1 MANSITPGGTSR
13 SIFGVSSGDIVTG
26 GSVTA
31 ATFIGAGKS
40 ITNINANNLTTGN
53 LGVARGGTG
62 NSSFITNALIFN
74 SNNKL
79 YSDNNLSW
87 EDNIL
92 TINSRDFLSDTS
104 NYVSSEASKLT
115 DRINNTES
123 ILIQQISTD
132 IVQTTLDV
140 SNYILT
146 TSNILIDYIRD
157 EAANN
162 IIYPATSTTLGSVK
176 IGNGIYVNTNGVISL
191 TPEIIY
197 ITPPVIYSSVPPILA
212 VPRTDYMVCKFTYN
226 PLLGTTF
233 DRDNPSRLILPVWC
247 KFTEDSNNILINN
260 EVGAPNRG
268 IRRIKNSGYQG
279 YPENSLTSLELY
291 GDIYISPRN
300 LYMRNVE
307 YMPLDTTYLELNCT
321 SNIATYGNFE
331 SGFNINSMFQRY
343 SNWALTIGF
352 WLKVNLYSNE
362 ITIIEFSNGDILNL
376 RKLNINYVDNTLT
389 FYMDKIKTPII
400 TIRDIYVSY
409 WNHIIWSIE
418 KLATTLEVVV
428 YINGDRRAKTTV
440 DNGYVFDLGFNKYI
454 RNTISSAANT
464 SNYNFC
470 VSDFKIYNS
479 ALEDDAKKEL
489 YNLNKY
495 TKYLV
500 DFKDTS
506 TICDIMAY
514 GGGGGGRGGSANVF
528 GNASSGIGG
537 GIGNGNSNYGGGAG
551 NLVYVNDAY
560 ISKGLKTITVGRGGS
575 AYYSNVYSNIFSGN
589 TSTSIGIGGS
599 SSNINNYQYATRGN
613 DTTFG
618 ELVASGGGAV
628 MNKIFDYKQ
637 ASNISLAYEY
647 TFYKPSDP
655 NTPIRAFFSS
665 NYIVINTH
673 TCNMA
678 SNIIGGCGSGNYG
691 AASGASGASGFNI
704 TNDLRTFIG
713 YTSNLYSFGNLG
725 GDGGGGGIGTAG
737 GLVNGGEGLAAIN
750 IENKNSDSERYFNF
764 NSTVNFG
771 SAFNLADASGGA
783 TSIGELANGE
793 IYIACGG
800 GGSNIVSG
808 ENSVSRAGYN
818 SLHSGSGGNYGEN
831 GKHGALLLRFL
842 SRIDRKV
849 VPTFVAET
857 SNYVL
862 SSSNNIIS
870 YVNNLSSISGALLW
884 TKATNNI
891 YYSAGNVG
899 IGIEPNNYKLEVA
912 AGNGVLQSVIPEDT
926 TITYGTYGIHT
937 SNYSNIEVVSN
948 ITNTSICAKFNSSIW
963 TTGNVISSSDERIK
977 KDIKDLED
985 DAALQMILNLQPKTY
1000 NYIDMR
1006 GRGRRNASEGR
1017 GNASWRDIRDGG
1029 NATTPPVYGFI
1040 AQQIREVIPDAVR
1053 IQTEFIPNI
1062 FTVAEYNNNIITLP
1076 AAIASPHPPE
1086 VSPLP
1091 EASLNAYMIDVASKI
1106 KCYDMNDNTIIVEV
1120 VEVVDVS
1127 GSGGSGGNGSDSN
1140 GTLSFKIK
1148 DINYR
1153 DTKIFVYGTEVKD
1166 FHAVNKEYINTLNVC
1181 AVQELHRKIV
1191 SQQTEIKELNEKV
1204 NVLLSYIDL
1213 SRMTTIQDEIND
1225 LKARY
1230 DLIINYI
1237 DLSK

>member
-1 MANSITPGGTSR
+1 MANSITPSGTSR

-31 ATFIGAGKS
+31 ATFIGAGRS

-79 YSDNNLSW
+79 YSDNNLAW
-87 EDNIL
+87 ENNIL

-104 NYVSSEASKLT
+104 NYVVSEASKLT

-123 ILIQQISTD
+123 ILIEQISTD

-146 TSNILIDYIRD
+146 TSNILIDYIRE

-162 IIYPATSTTLGSVK
+162 IIYPATANTLGSVK
-176 IGNGIYVNTNGVISL
+176 VGNGIYVNDSGTISL

-197 ITPPVIYSSVPPILA
+197 VIPPIIYNSIPSVSA
-212 VPRTDYMVCKFTYN
+212 VPRSNYMVCKFTYE

-233 DRDNPSRLILPVWC
+233 DRDNSSRLILPVWC

-260 EVGAPNRG
+260 EVGAANRG
-268 IRRIKNSGYQG
+268 IRRIKNSGYLG
-279 YPENSLTSLELY
+279 YPENSLTNLELY
-291 GDIYISPRN
+291 GDIYISPRS
-300 LYMRNVE
+300 LYMRKVE
-307 YMPLDTTYLELNCT
+307 YTPLDSTYLEFNC
-321 SNIATYGNFE
+321 ATDEPAFGMFE
-331 SGFNINSMFQRY
+331 RGFNINNMFQTY
-343 SNWALTIGF
+343 SNWALTFGF
-352 WLKVNLYSNE
+352 WLKVNIYSKE
-362 ITIIEFSNGDILNL
+362 IIILEFNNGDNLNL
-376 RKLNINYVDNTLT
+376 RKLNINYFNNTLT
-389 FYMDKIKTPII
+389 FYMDKIKTPVI
-400 TIRDIYVSY
+400 TIKDIYATY
-409 WNHIIWSIE
+409 WNHIIWTIE
-418 KLATTLEVVV
+418 KQTAAPTAAIEVAV
-428 YINGDRRAKTTV
+428 YINGVRREKATV
-440 DNGYVFDLGFNKYI
+440 ENDYIFTLGFNKYI
-454 RNTISSAANT
+454 RNTISSPANT
-464 SNYNFC
+464 SNYNF
-470 VSDFKIYNS
+470 SLADFKIYNYS
-479 ALEDDAKKEL
+479 LPDDARKEL
-489 YNLNKY
+489 YNLNKSS
-495 TKYLV
+495 KYLV
-500 DFKDTS
+500 DFQDTN

-514 GGGGGGRGGSANVF
+514 GGGGGGRGGSTIVSGGGSGGF
-528 GNASSGIGG
+528 SSFSGNGIVGG
-537 GIGNGNSNYGGGAG
+537 GIGNGNSNIGGGAG

-575 AYYSNVYSNIFSGN
+575 AYYSNVSSNIFSGSSDRIVGGI
-589 TSTSIGIGGS
+589 ST
-599 SSNINNYQYATRGN
+599 SNINNHQFATRGN

-618 ELVASGGGAV
+618 DLVADGGGAV

-637 ASNISLAYEY
+637 TSNIALAYEY
-647 TFYKPSDP
+647 TFFKPSDP

-678 SNIIGGCGSGNYG
+678 SNILGGCGAGNYG
-691 AASGASGASGFNI
+691 AASASTFNI
-704 TNDLRTFIG
+704 TNDLRTFVG
-713 YTSNLYSFGNLG
+713 YTSNLYAFGNAG
-725 GDGGGGGIGTAG
+725 GECGGGGIGTVG

-750 IENKNSDSERYFNF
+750 VENRNTDNERYFNF
-764 NSTVNFG
+764 ASTVNIG
-771 SAFNLADASGGA
+771 SAFNLGGS
-783 TSIGELANGE
+783 SIGELANGE
-793 IYIACGG
+793 IYLACGG
-800 GGSNIVSG
+800 GGSNIFSG

-818 SLHSGSGGNYGEN
+818 SQHSGSGGNYGEH

-842 SRIDRKV
+842 TKIDRKI
-849 VPTFVAET
+849 VPTFVGET

-899 IGIEPNNYKLEVA
+899 IGIAPNNYKLEVA
-912 AGNGVLQSVIPEDT
+912 SGDGATPDDP
-926 TITYGTYGIHT
+926 TISYGIHT
-937 SNYSNIEVVSN
+937 SNSTNIEVAQN
-948 ITNTSICAKFNSSIW
+948 ITNTNICAKFNSSIW

-985 DAALQMILNLQPKTY
+985 DTALQMILNIQPKTY

-1006 GRGRRNASEGR
+1006 GRRSGRSGR
-1017 GNASWRDIRDGG
+1017 D
-1029 NATTPPVYGFI
+1029 ATPAPVYGFL
-1040 AQQIREVIPDAVR
+1040 AQQIRQVIPDAVR

-1076 AAIASPHPPE
+1076 QGSLLPL
-1086 VSPLP
+1086 LP
-1091 EASLNAYMIDVASKI
+1091 EASPNAYMIDVASKV
-1106 KCYDMNDNTIIVEV
+1106 KCYDMRDNTIIVEV
-1120 VEVVDVS
+1120 IEMI
-1127 GSGGSGGNGSDSN
+1127 NQQ
-1140 GTLSFKIK
+1140 TFRIK
-1148 DINYR
+1148 DIKYR

-1181 AVQELHRKIV
+1181 AVQELHRKIT
-1191 SQQTEIKELNEKV
+1191 SQQNEIKELNDKV
-1204 NVLLSYIDL
+1204 NILLNYIDM
-1213 SRMTTIQDEIND
+1213 SKMTTIQSEIDD

-1230 DLIINYI
+1230 EFIIKYI

>member
-146 TSNILIDYIRD
+146 TSNILIDYIRE

-197 ITPPVIYSSVPPILA
+197 ITPPVIYSSVPPIMP

-260 EVGAPNRG
+260 EAGAPNRG

-428 YINGDRRAKTTV
+428 YINGDRMAKTTV

-589 TSTSIGIGGS
+589 TSTVATA
-599 SSNINNYQYATRGN
+599 SNINNYQYATRGN

-704 TNDLRTFIG
+704 TNDLRTFVG
-713 YTSNLYSFGNLG
+713 YTSNLYSFGNVG

-764 NSTVNFG
+764 TSTVNFG
-771 SAFNLADASGGA
+771 SAFNLGDGSG
-783 TSIGELANGE
+783 IGELANGQ

-800 GGSNIVSG
+800 GGSNIISG

-849 VPTFVAET
+849 VPSFVAET

-926 TITYGTYGIHT
+926 TITYGIHT
-937 SNYSNIEVVSN
+937 SNYSNIEVVTN

-977 KDIKDLED
+977 KDIRDLED

-1006 GRGRRNASEGR
+1006 GRRNATQ
-1017 GNASWRDIRDGG
+1017 
-1029 NATTPPVYGFI
+1029 ATPPPPVYGFI

-1076 AAIASPHPPE
+1076 EAAIA
-1086 VSPLP
+1086 SPLP

-1106 KCYDMNDNTIIVEV
+1106 KCYDMNDNTIIVDV

-1127 GSGGSGGNGSDSN
+1127 DSGNGSSGSN
-1140 GTLSFKIK
+1140 GLSFKIK

>member
-146 TSNILIDYIRD
+146 TSNILIDYIRE

-197 ITPPVIYSSVPPILA
+197 ITPPVIYSSVPPIMP

-428 YINGDRRAKTTV
+428 YINGDRMAKTTV

-589 TSTSIGIGGS
+589 TSTVATA
-599 SSNINNYQYATRGN
+599 SNINNYQYATRGN

-704 TNDLRTFIG
+704 TNDLRTFVG
-713 YTSNLYSFGNLG
+713 YTSNLYSFGNVG

-764 NSTVNFG
+764 TSTVNFG
-771 SAFNLADASGGA
+771 SAFNLGDGSG
-783 TSIGELANGE
+783 IGELANGQ

-800 GGSNIVSG
+800 GGSNIISG

-849 VPTFVAET
+849 VPSFVAET

-926 TITYGTYGIHT
+926 TITYGIHT
-937 SNYSNIEVVSN
+937 SNYSNIEVVTN

-977 KDIKDLED
+977 KDIRDLED

-1006 GRGRRNASEGR
+1006 GRRNATQ
-1017 GNASWRDIRDGG
+1017 
-1029 NATTPPVYGFI
+1029 ATPPPPVYGFI

-1076 AAIASPHPPE
+1076 EAAIA
-1086 VSPLP
+1086 SPLP

-1106 KCYDMNDNTIIVEV
+1106 KCYDMNDNTIIVDV

-1127 GSGGSGGNGSDSN
+1127 DSGNGSSGSN
-1140 GTLSFKIK
+1140 GLSFKIK

>member
-87 EDNIL
+87 ENNIL

-146 TSNILIDYIRD
+146 TSNILIDYIRE

-197 ITPPVIYSSVPPILA
+197 ITPPVIYSSVPPIMP

-589 TSTSIGIGGS
+589 TSTVATA
-599 SSNINNYQYATRGN
+599 SNINNYQYATRGN

-704 TNDLRTFIG
+704 TNDLRTFVG
-713 YTSNLYSFGNLG
+713 YTSNLYSFGNVG

-764 NSTVNFG
+764 TSTVNFG
-771 SAFNLADASGGA
+771 SAFNLGDGSG
-783 TSIGELANGE
+783 IGELANGQ

-800 GGSNIVSG
+800 GGSNIISG

-849 VPTFVAET
+849 VPSFVAET

-926 TITYGTYGIHT
+926 TITYGIHT
-937 SNYSNIEVVSN
+937 SNYSNIEVVTN

-977 KDIKDLED
+977 KDIRDLED

-1006 GRGRRNASEGR
+1006 GRRNATQ
-1017 GNASWRDIRDGG
+1017 
-1029 NATTPPVYGFI
+1029 ATPPPPVYGFI

-1076 AAIASPHPPE
+1076 LDASLPA
-1086 VSPLP
+1086 SPLP

-1127 GSGGSGGNGSDSN
+1127 DSGNGSRGSN

>member
-146 TSNILIDYIRD
+146 TSNILIDYIRE

-162 IIYPATSTTLGSVK
+162 IIYPATATTLGSVK

-197 ITPPVIYSSVPPILA
+197 ITPPVIYSSVPPITA

-260 EVGAPNRG
+260 EG

-321 SNIATYGNFE
+321 SNIPTYGNFE

-589 TSTSIGIGGS
+589 TSTVAT

-691 AASGASGASGFNI
+691 DASGFNI
-704 TNDLRTFIG
+704 TNDLRTFVG
-713 YTSNLYSFGNLG
+713 HTSNLYSFGNVG
-725 GDGGGGGIGTAG
+725 GDGGGGGIGTVG

-764 NSTVNFG
+764 NSTVNFE
-771 SAFNLADASGGA
+771 SAFNLGDGSD
-783 TSIGELANGE
+783 IGELANGQ

-926 TITYGTYGIHT
+926 TITYGIHT

-985 DAALQMILNLQPKTY
+985 DAALQMILNIQPKTY

-1006 GRGRRNASEGR
+1006 GRRNSSG
-1017 GNASWRDIRDGG
+1017 RDIRDGDWRNSSG
-1029 NATTPPVYGFI
+1029 GRRNATQATQAPVYGFI

-1062 FTVAEYNNNIITLP
+1062 FSVAEYNNNIITLP
-1076 AAIASPHPPE
+1076 AAIASPLPDA
-1086 VSPLP
+1086 SP
-1091 EASLNAYMIDVASKI
+1091 NAYMIDVASKI

-1120 VEVVDVS
+1120 VEVVDGSVS
-1127 GSGGSGGNGSDSN
+1127 RGGGTSN
-1140 GTLSFKIK
+1140 LSFKIK
-1148 DINYR
+1148 DINYK

-1191 SQQTEIKELNEKV
+1191 SQQTEIKELNDKV

>member
-146 TSNILIDYIRD
+146 TSNILIDYIRE

-197 ITPPVIYSSVPPILA
+197 ITPPVIYSSVPPIMP

-260 EVGAPNRG
+260 EAGAPNRG

-428 YINGDRRAKTTV
+428 YINGDRMAKTTV

-479 ALEDDAKKEL
+479 TLEDDAKKEL

-589 TSTSIGIGGS
+589 TSTVATA
-599 SSNINNYQYATRGN
+599 SNINNYQYATRGN

-704 TNDLRTFIG
+704 TNDLRTFVG
-713 YTSNLYSFGNLG
+713 YTSNLYSFGNVG

-764 NSTVNFG
+764 TSTVNFG
-771 SAFNLADASGGA
+771 SAFNLGDGSG
-783 TSIGELANGE
+783 IGELANGQ

-800 GGSNIVSG
+800 GGSNIISG

-849 VPTFVAET
+849 VPSFVAET

-926 TITYGTYGIHT
+926 TITYGIHT
-937 SNYSNIEVVSN
+937 SNYSNIEVVTN

-977 KDIKDLED
+977 KDIRDLED

-1006 GRGRRNASEGR
+1006 GRRNATQ
-1017 GNASWRDIRDGG
+1017 
-1029 NATTPPVYGFI
+1029 ATPPPPVYGFI

-1076 AAIASPHPPE
+1076 EAAIA
-1086 VSPLP
+1086 SPLP

-1127 GSGGSGGNGSDSN
+1127 DSGNGSGSGNGSSGSN
-1140 GTLSFKIK
+1140 GLSFKIK

>member
-31 ATFIGAGKS
+31 ATFIGSGKS

-87 EDNIL
+87 ENSVL

-146 TSNILIDYIRD
+146 TSNILIDYIRE

-162 IIYPATSTTLGSVK
+162 IIYPATANTLGSVK

-197 ITPPVIYSSVPPILA
+197 VAPPVISSSVPPILE
-212 VPRTDYMVCKFTYN
+212 VPRTDYMVCKFTYQ

-260 EVGAPNRG
+260 EVGAANRG

-321 SNIATYGNFE
+321 SNIPTYGNFE

-362 ITIIEFSNGDILNL
+362 ITIIEFSNGDNLNL

-428 YINGDRRAKTTV
+428 YINGDRREKTTV

-454 RNTISSAANT
+454 RNTISSPANT

-470 VSDFKIYNS
+470 LSDFKIYNS
-479 ALEDDAKKEL
+479 ALEDAAKKEL

-500 DFKDTS
+500 DFQDTN

-575 AYYSNVYSNIFSGN
+575 AYYSNVYSNIFSAG
-589 TSTSIGIGGS
+589 TSTSIGIGAGT
-599 SSNINNYQYATRGN
+599 SNINNYQYATRGN

-637 ASNISLAYEY
+637 ASNIFLAYEY
-647 TFYKPSDP
+647 TFFKPSDP
-655 NTPIRAFFSS
+655 NTPLRAFFSS

-678 SNIIGGCGSGNYG
+678 SNILGGCGSGNYG
-691 AASGASGASGFNI
+691 DASAFNI
-704 TNDLRTFIG
+704 TNDLRTFVG
-713 YTSNLYSFGNLG
+713 YTSNLYSFGNVG

-737 GLVNGGEGLAAIN
+737 GLVNGGEGLAVIN
-750 IENKNSDSERYFNF
+750 IENKNSDTERYFNF
-764 NSTVNFG
+764 NSTVNLG
-771 SAFNLADASGGA
+771 GAFNLADNSGGA
-783 TSIGELANGE
+783 TSIGELANGQ

-842 SRIDRKV
+842 SKIDRKV

-899 IGIEPNNYKLEVA
+899 IGIEPNNYKLEVS
-912 AGNGVLQSVIPEDT
+912 AGNGVLQSVIPEDLA
-926 TITYGTYGIHT
+926 ISYGIHT
-937 SNYSNIEVVSN
+937 SNNTNIEVATN

-963 TTGNVISSSDERIK
+963 TTGNVISSSDRRIK

-985 DAALQMILNLQPKTY
+985 DAALQMILNIQPKTY

-1006 GRGRRNASEGR
+1006 GRRSGTQ
-1017 GNASWRDIRDGG
+1017 
-1029 NATTPPVYGFI
+1029 ATQATQAQPVYGFI

-1062 FTVAEYNNNIITLP
+1062 FTVAEYNKSIIRLP
-1076 AAIASPHPPE
+1076 SPSPQASQG
-1086 VSPLP
+1086 SPQPP
-1091 EASLNAYMIDVASKI
+1091 EASPNAYILNVASKV

-1120 VEVVDVS
+1120 VEVI
-1127 GSGGSGGNGSDSN
+1127 NQH
-1140 GTLSFKIK
+1140 TFRIK

-1153 DTKIFVYGTEVKD
+1153 DTKIFVYGIEVKD

-1191 SQQTEIKELNEKV
+1191 SQQTEIKELNDKV

>member
-13 SIFGVSSGDIVTG
+13 SIFGVSLGDIVTG

-31 ATFIGAGKS
+31 ATFIGGGKS

-146 TSNILIDYIRD
+146 TSNILIDYIRE

-197 ITPPVIYSSVPPILA
+197 ITPPVIYSSVPPIMP

-233 DRDNPSRLILPVWC
+233 DRDNPSRLILPIWC

-260 EVGAPNRG
+260 EAGAPNRG

-440 DNGYVFDLGFNKYI
+440 DNGYVFDIGFNKYI

-479 ALEDDAKKEL
+479 TLEDDAKKEL

-589 TSTSIGIGGS
+589 TSTVATA
-599 SSNINNYQYATRGN
+599 SNINNYQYATRGN

-618 ELVASGGGAV
+618 ELVASGGGSV

-637 ASNISLAYEY
+637 ASNIFLAYEY

-655 NTPIRAFFSS
+655 TTPLRAFFSS

-673 TCNMA
+673 TCNMG

-691 AASGASGASGFNI
+691 AASDFNI
-704 TNDLRTFIG
+704 TNDLRTFVG
-713 YTSNLYSFGNLG
+713 YTSNLYSFGNVG

-750 IENKNSDSERYFNF
+750 IVNKNSDSERYFNF
-764 NSTVNFG
+764 TSTVNFG
-771 SAFNLADASGGA
+771 SAFNLADTSGGA

-849 VPTFVAET
+849 IPSFVAET

-926 TITYGTYGIHT
+926 TITYGIHT

-977 KDIKDLED
+977 KDIRDLED

-1006 GRGRRNASEGR
+1006 GRRNATQ
-1017 GNASWRDIRDGG
+1017 
-1029 NATTPPVYGFI
+1029 ATPHPAIEQPPEATPPPVYGFI
-1040 AQQIREVIPDAVR
+1040 AQQIREVIPNAVR

-1076 AAIASPHPPE
+1076 AAIASP
-1086 VSPLP
+1086 
-1091 EASLNAYMIDVASKI
+1091 NAYMIDVASKI

-1120 VEVVDVS
+1120 VDVS
-1127 GSGGSGGNGSDSN
+1127 TSSGGSGSSG
-1140 GTLSFKIK
+1140 LSFKIK
-1148 DINYR
+1148 DINYK
-1153 DTKIFVYGTEVKD
+1153 DTKIFVYGIEVKD

-1181 AVQELHRKIV
+1181 AVQELHRKITA
-1191 SQQTEIKELNEKV
+1191 QQTEIKELNEKV